1 MFNCDKVAKNLPR
14 PSPYRMKSQRL
25 ALVIS
30 EFFLRRLT
38 PTLAP
43 YIRGKLEYRIIDIH
57 RPLREVRESLLDL
70 DPTGIITEWIPRK
83 TEDLLSLGV
92 PTVIA
97 DCDTAFPNAVSI
109 DVDDW
114 AIGREAAR
122 FFLRNGYDNFA
133 YYSIHTQY
141 ADQRR
146 DGFGEELALASKTF
160 AHYQE
165 TYLNNKNYL
174 EYRIEIDDALQS
186 WLASL
191 PKPVA
196 IFAAHDPLGRHICE
210 ACSRLG
216 LRVPEDVAVV
226 GVNNDELICSLSH
239 PMLSSIEV
247 PWDRI
252 GLAVGEAIMELLT
265 SPTVNPGP
273 RLIAPGTV
281 VRRQS
286 TDLVASQDPQ
296 VRRALGFM
304 QNRFREDVTVESM
317 CGQLNI
323 CRRSLERRFADQLGR
338 TPWEMLCHIRVDTA
352 KSLLVNANHSIAQIA
367 EMSGFSNAER
377 FCVVFKRLTG
387 KRPSDFRQ
395 PYLAKTHT

>member
-1 MFNCDKVAKNLPR
+1 
-14 PSPYRMKSQRL
+14 MKSQRL

-43 YIRGKLEYRIIDIH
+43 YIRGKLDYRIIDIH
-57 RPLREVRESLLDL
+57 RPMKEVREGLLQI

-83 TEDLLSLGV
+83 TEELLHMGV

-97 DCDTAFPNAVSI
+97 DCDTTFPNAVSI

-122 FFLRNGYDNFA
+122 FFLRNGYDHFA
-133 YYSIHTQY
+133 FYSINTQY
-141 ADQRR
+141 GQQRLE
-146 DGFGEELALASKTF
+146 GFEEALAAAGKSCSTF
-160 AHYQE
+160 EE
-165 TYLNNKNYL
+165 TYLQNKNYL
-174 EYRIEIDDALQS
+174 EYRIEIDRALS
-186 WLASL
+186 DWLSSL

-196 IFAAHDPLGRHICE
+196 VFAAHDPLGRHLCE
-210 ACSRLG
+210 ACAAVG
-216 LRVPEDVAVV
+216 FRVPEDVAIV

-239 PMLSSIEV
+239 PMLSSIEI

-252 GLAVGEAIMELLT
+252 GLAVGESIMDLL
-265 SPTVNPGP
+265 SGKLVSPGP

-304 QNRFREDVTVESM
+304 QNHFREDITVESM
-317 CGQLNI
+317 CQDLNV
-323 CRRSLERRFADQLGR
+323 CRRSLERRFAEQLGR
-338 TPWEMLCHIRVDTA
+338 TPWETLCHIRVDTA
-352 KSLLVNANHSIAQIA
+352 KSLLVNANHSISQIA

-395 PYLAKTHT
+395 PYLASKAS

>member
-1 MFNCDKVAKNLPR
+1 
-14 PSPYRMKSQRL
+14 MKSQRL

-43 YIRGKLEYRIIDIH
+43 YIRGKLDYRIIDIH
-57 RPLREVRESLLDL
+57 RPMKEVRESLKQIN
-70 DPTGIITEWIPRK
+70 PTGIITEWIPRK
-83 TEDLLSLGV
+83 TEELLALGV

-97 DCDTAFPNAVSI
+97 DCDSAFDNAVSI

-133 YYSIHTQY
+133 YYSINTQY
-141 ADQRR
+141 SAQRQE
-146 DGFGEELALASKTF
+146 GYAETLAAAGKRC
-160 AHYQE
+160 YDYEE
-165 TYLNNKNYL
+165 TYLQNKNYL
-174 EYRIEIDDALQS
+174 EYRIEIDAGLRN
-186 WLASL
+186 WLAEL
-191 PKPVA
+191 PKPIAV
-196 IFAAHDPLGRHICE
+196 FAAHDPLGRHLCE
-210 ACSRLG
+210 ACAHVG

-239 PMLSSIEV
+239 PMLSSIEI

-252 GLAVGEAIMELLT
+252 GLAVGEAIMELISSKDAGVGT
-265 SPTVNPGP
+265 

-304 QNRFREDVTVESM
+304 QNRFREDVTVESI
-317 CGQLNI
+317 CQELNI
-323 CRRSLERRFADQLGR
+323 CRRSLERRFAEQLGR

-352 KSLLVNANHSIAQIA
+352 KSLLVNANHSISQIA

-377 FCVVFKRLTG
+377 FCVVFKRITG

-395 PYLAKTHT
+395 PYLTSKAVELAS